1 MDSSLKFDQECAVD
15 FDNNEKRTP
24 YRLCY
29 NDRIKVINAQAV
41 NADKII
47 NPSLR
52 EPERLASREVLRLT
66 RVNSVDIIQTK
77 TIHDGN
83 SIKNKSATPMERR
96 TTPSQYLPYILG
108 NKGAD
113 VAAPVFNK
121 ATYGSFRTQEE
132 RKFQAFSRGLERD
145 HKQPELFNGK
155 DQRLATTAVLDISKP
170 AQLHSRYTIMQL
182 RSAR

>member
-1 MDSSLKFDQECAVD
+1 MDSSLKFDQESD
-15 FDNNEKRTP
+15 IDNSEKRTP

-29 NDRIKVINAQAV
+29 KDRIKVITTQPV

-47 NPSLR
+47 NTSLS

-66 RVNSVDIIQTK
+66 KVNSVDIIQTK

-83 SIKNKSATPMERR
+83 SIKNRSATSVERQ
-96 TTPSQYLPYILG
+96 TTPSLYLPYILG

-113 VAAPVFNK
+113 TAPVFNK
-121 ATYGSFRTQEE
+121 ATYRSFRTQEE
-132 RKFQAFSRGLERD
+132 RKCLAFSRSLERD
-145 HKQPELFNGK
+145 QKQPELFNGK
-155 DQRLATTAVLDISKP
+155 DKRLAAAAVLDISKP
-170 AQLHSRYTIMQL
+170 AQLHSRFPIMQL